1 MRLRISIPV
10 MFIILLLIAFG
21 VVTYFTWVE
30 YTELQ
35 TYANQINEKRVMD
48 NITANIRQTAN
59 YKLLF
64 QELTKRDDY
73 ISELQAYTPDAEP
86 ITEGETIPDDQRD
99 LFNKTVRSIGANV
112 PFKSEDGQYL
122 FMRIDPDGYQDTGD
136 ELIVR
141 AQVESSEQT
150 IFEKYLFIIIPGG
163 AGIGAILLGLII
175 VLIFIGMGLAPIR
188 TLNNRIPFAIHK
200 GNIGHI
206 EEKGDNEVRNLIQ
219 RFKITS
225 NELNDINNLLSQ
237 LAVTKSIESFLAV
250 MLRYFEKRGMRSIVL
265 FNKKSGV
272 FQTVTYRGYWEDEKS
287 IKDFTASEDS
297 LLAGG
302 SELFARILNKKDYA
316 EINKFNQGEY
326 LPIDLEFFGSPSI
339 YAPIITG
346 EFIEL
351 IVGGQGNLEPTAKRM
366 LSVITS
372 RWGKVLYGIIQSEL
386 ENRKEVE
393 EESEPISQPENIT
406 ELPPIKDVEDEED
419 DENAEETIYE
429 EETQETRKNVIEKM
443 NEQTDMFN
451 SNFKKGIILARNK
464 DYKKALNI
472 LVPLTEIK
480 KDVKLYDLVGKCYF
494 NVKEY
499 DKAIDYWQDALEM
512 KPADDTIKQYIKK
525 ARAKLEE

>member
-1 MRLRISIPV
+1 MRLRISIPI
-10 MFIILLLIAFG
+10 MLIILLLIAFG
-21 VVTYFTWVE
+21 VVTYFTWTE

-35 TYANQINEKRVMD
+35 SYANQINEKRVMD
-48 NITANIRQTAN
+48 NIIANIRQTAN

-73 ISELQAYTPDAEP
+73 ISELQAYTPEAEP
-86 ITEGETIPDDQRD
+86 ITEGETIPDGQID
-99 LFNKTVRSIGANV
+99 LFNKTVRSIGANI

-122 FMRIDPDGYQDTGD
+122 FMRIDPDGYQNTGD

-141 AQVESSEQT
+141 ARIEEKEQT
-150 IFEKYLFIIIPGG
+150 ILEKYLLLIIPGG
-163 AGIGAILLGLII
+163 AGIGAILISLVI
-175 VLIFIGMGLAPIR
+175 VMILIGMGLAPIR
-188 TLNNRIPFAIHK
+188 TLHNRIPFAIHK

-206 EEKGDNEVRNLIQ
+206 EQSGDNEVRNLIH

-225 NELNDINNLLSQ
+225 NELNDINILLSR
-237 LAVTKSIESFLAV
+237 LAVTKSIENFLDV
-250 MLRYFEKRGMRSIVL
+250 VLRYFEKRGMRSIVL

-272 FQTVTYRGYWEDEKS
+272 FHTVAYRGYWEDEKS
-287 IKDFTASEDS
+287 IKEFNASEDS

-316 EINKFNQGEY
+316 EINKFNRQEY

-351 IVGGQGNLEPTAKRM
+351 IIGGQGNLEPTAKRM
-366 LSVITS
+366 LSVLTS
-372 RWGKVLYGIIQSEL
+372 RWGKVLYGIIQGEL
-386 ENRKEVE
+386 EHRQSVEVE
-393 EESEPISQPENIT
+393 EKSVTQPEDT
-406 ELPPIKDVEDEED
+406 SELPPIKDVEDEED
-419 DENAEETIYE
+419 EVETIPE

-443 NEQTDMFN
+443 NEQTEMFN
-451 SNFKKGIILARNK
+451 TNFKKGIILAKNK
-464 DYKKALNI
+464 DYKKALNM
-472 LVPLTEIK
+472 LVPLTKIK
-480 KDVKLYDLVGKCYF
+480 KDVKLFDLVGKCYF

-499 DKAIDYWQDALEM
+499 DKAIDYWQDALDM
-512 KPADDTIKQYIKK
+512 KPEDETIKQYIKK